1 MQDWVILWEVRN
13 SRSHFND
20 DNNNGE
26 GNCIPAAQACR
37 ELVEFSEEL
46 TIQWTWNASLAL
58 AGASLWCSANC
69 RWPVFDVTPN
79 TVTDGDKTPVIR
91 RHIIVFSWTVTS
103 SAFIKTFFCSLLKFF
118 LSVFQVLTH
127 ESFGHLARC
136 GGLLASVALFGRIRS
151 SGGDGRLHCY
161 IAGLCCQQTG
171 HSQCQRENKLGPRTN
186 YMQRKKLQK
195 LSTSGLLPRLNNT
208 LNSSMCLLICSF
220 PPLNRLNKVS
230 VNNML
235 WCHILNNSFHS
246 LPRGLSPF
254 DGWPDRVSLFPES
267 AHRQRLQNTTEWFYT
282 LHLHL
287 GHN

>member
-58 AGASLWCSANC
+58 AGASLWSSANC

-118 LSVFQVLTH
+118 LSLLGIWHAAEVCSHRWHYLAESGAAGVTDGCIVTSLACVVNKQVTANVN
-127 ESFGHLARC
+127 EKINSALAPITC
-136 GGLLASVALFGRIRS
+136 TEKNYRS
-151 SGGDGRLHCY
+151 SLRPDFF
-161 IAGLCCQQTG
+161 
-171 HSQCQRENKLGPRTN
+171 
-186 YMQRKKLQK
+186 
-195 LSTSGLLPRLNNT
+195 PRLNNT

-246 LPRGLSPF
+246 LPRGLSPLTDDQIECLCF
-254 DGWPDRVSLFPES
+254 LNLLTGSDSRIQPNDF
-267 AHRQRLQNTTEWFYT
+267 T
-282 LHLHL
+282 LYIYI
-287 GHN
+287 

>member
-58 AGASLWCSANC
+58 AGASLWSSANC

-103 SAFIKTFFCSLLKFF
+103 SAFIKTVFCSLLKFF
-118 LSVFQVLTH
+118 SECVSGPHAWVFWASGTLRRSARIGGIIWQNPEQRGWRTAALLHRWSV
-127 ESFGHLARC
+127 
-136 GGLLASVALFGRIRS
+136 
-151 SGGDGRLHCY
+151 
-161 IAGLCCQQTG
+161 
-171 HSQCQRENKLGPRTN
+171 
-186 YMQRKKLQK
+186 
-195 LSTSGLLPRLNNT
+195 LST
-208 LNSSMCLLICSF
+208 
-220 PPLNRLNKVS
+220 NRSQPMSK
-230 VNNML
+230 
-235 WCHILNNSFHS
+235 
-246 LPRGLSPF
+246 RK
-254 DGWPDRVSLFPES
+254 
-267 AHRQRLQNTTEWFYT
+267 
-282 LHLHL
+282 
-287 GHN
+287 

>member
-1 MQDWVILWEVRN
+1 MSLLGIWHAAEVC
-13 SRSHFND
+13 SHRWHYLAES
-20 DNNNGE
+20 G
-26 GNCIPAAQACR
+26 AA
-37 ELVEFSEEL
+37 
-46 TIQWTWNASLAL
+46 
-58 AGASLWCSANC
+58 G
-69 RWPVFDVTPN
+69 
-79 TVTDGDKTPVIR
+79 VTDGCI
-91 RHIIVFSWTVTS
+91 VTS
-103 SAFIKTFFCSLLKFF
+103 LACVVNKQVTANVNEKINSA
-118 LSVFQVLTH
+118 
-127 ESFGHLARC
+127 LAPITC
-136 GGLLASVALFGRIRS
+136 KEKNYRS
-151 SGGDGRLHCY
+151 SLRPDFF
-161 IAGLCCQQTG
+161 
-171 HSQCQRENKLGPRTN
+171 
-186 YMQRKKLQK
+186 
-195 LSTSGLLPRLNNT
+195 PRLNNT